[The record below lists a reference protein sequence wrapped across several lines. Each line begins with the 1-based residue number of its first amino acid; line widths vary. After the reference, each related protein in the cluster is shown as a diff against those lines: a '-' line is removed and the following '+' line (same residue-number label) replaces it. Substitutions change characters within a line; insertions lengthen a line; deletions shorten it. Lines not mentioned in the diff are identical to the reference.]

1 MNRYLNYLKKVNEHL
16 NFISDK
22 EDASLCRLYLDYAYC
37 WFRHGCLINQYS
49 KGHFYKQSGII
60 RAKSFTQRRVTK
72 IINRYNDPR
81 FIHILENKNEFNS
94 LFSEFMCRKWL
105 YSKEMTKEQF
115 NDFISKC
122 KKIFVKPLDDME
134 GHGICFLDLSD
145 RNTDDIFDNLKKRN
159 AILEEPVVQNRMLD
173 LGNKSVNTAR
183 TLTVTDS
190 LGKAHVISAGL
201 RAGTGDAV
209 IDNFSAGG
217 VLYEI
222 DIETGRIDH
231 KGIQGD
237 NYDVIFHPGSDICM
251 LGFKLPNWEK
261 AVASVIKAAEN
272 LPECRFIGWDV
283 AFTESGV
290 ELIEGNHNPGIFTLW
305 SLGTTGVYAVA
316 MKILADKPKTRT
328 IASGIKRYKR
338 DIEEFRRK

>member
-37 WFRHGCLINQYS
+37 LFRHGCLINQYS

-94 LFSEFMCRKWL
+94 FFSEFMCRKWL

-173 LGNKSVNTAR
+173 LGN
-183 TLTVTDS
+183 
-190 LGKAHVISAGL
+190 
-201 RAGTGDAV
+201 
-209 IDNFSAGG
+209 
-217 VLYEI
+217 
-222 DIETGRIDH
+222 
-231 KGIQGD
+231 
-237 NYDVIFHPGSDICM
+237 
-251 LGFKLPNWEK
+251 
-261 AVASVIKAAEN
+261 
-272 LPECRFIGWDV
+272 
-283 AFTESGV
+283 
-290 ELIEGNHNPGIFTLW
+290 
-305 SLGTTGVYAVA
+305 
-316 MKILADKPKTRT
+316 
-328 IASGIKRYKR
+328 
-338 DIEEFRRK
+338 